1 MTLSAFIQQQI
12 PIQTQQIEQVVTLL
26 NEDNS
31 IPFIA
36 RYRKEMT
43 ENMDE
48 VQLSQISK
56 LKQSFEDL
64 QSRKETILKAIDE
77 QGKLTADLKQKIEN
91 CYVEAILEDYYL
103 PYKKR
108 RKTRADIAR
117 EKGLEALAKILM
129 KQNAIV
135 DVDELASRYLNDEV
149 KSIKEAIEGAQ
160 DIMAEWINEN
170 EWLRNRLRKE
180 FNFQAIIS
188 SKIINKKKEEEDAQ
202 KFAQYFD
209 FSEKLKHSPA
219 HRLLAILRG
228 EKEDFLRVNVEI
240 DKEKALE
247 IIERSIIKSNQ
258 KDVIQILQTAIKDA
272 YSRLLHPSLSTEAL
286 KEAKLQADKNSI
298 KVFSNNLKQLL
309 LNAPLGEKR
318 ILAIDPGY
326 RSGCKVVC
334 LDEQGNLLHNETV
347 YPHPPQNDRSEASKK
362 IRSLVNAY
370 NIEAISIGNGTA
382 SCETERWIQQ
392 IPFDRD
398 LKVFIV
404 NEAGASI
411 YSASSIAREEFPNYD
426 VTVRGAVSIGRRL
439 ADPLAELIAAYAFCR
454 ALARMD
460 FISKI

>member
-1 MTLSAFIQQQI
+1 
-12 PIQTQQIEQVVTLL
+12 
-26 NEDNS
+26 
-31 IPFIA
+31 
-36 RYRKEMT
+36 
-43 ENMDE
+43 
-48 VQLSQISK
+48 
-56 LKQSFEDL
+56 
-64 QSRKETILKAIDE
+64 
-77 QGKLTADLKQKIEN
+77 
-91 CYVEAILEDYYL
+91 
-103 PYKKR
+103 
-108 RKTRADIAR
+108 
-117 EKGLEALAKILM
+117 M
-129 KQNAIV
+129 KQNGIL

-160 DIMAEWINEN
+160 DIIAEWINEN

-382 SCETERWIQQ
+382 SRETERWIQQ

-439 ADPLAELIAAYAFCR
+439 ADPLAELVKIDPKSIGVGQYQHTVDQTLLKEELDETVMLCVNQVGVNLNTASKHLLNYVSGIGEKLAEHMIDYRKENGAFVSREDLTKVPRLGDKAFQQASAFLRIPNAKKDMDNSAVHQEYYHIVERIAKEIK
-454 ALARMD
+454 
-460 FISKI
+460 ISTEELIGK

>member
-1 MTLSAFIQQQI
+1 MTLTQFIQKQDKEHKQYNNNVI
-12 PIQTQQIEQVVTLL
+12 KLL
-26 NEDNS
+26 NEDNTL
-31 IPFIA
+31 PFIA

-43 ENMDE
+43 GNMDE

-91 CYVEAILEDYYL
+91 CYDEAILEDYYL

-240 DKEKALE
+240 DKE
-247 IIERSIIKSNQ
+247 
-258 KDVIQILQTAIKDA
+258 
-272 YSRLLHPSLSTEAL
+272 
-286 KEAKLQADKNSI
+286 
-298 KVFSNNLKQLL
+298 
-309 LNAPLGEKR
+309 
-318 ILAIDPGY
+318 
-326 RSGCKVVC
+326 
-334 LDEQGNLLHNETV
+334 
-347 YPHPPQNDRSEASKK
+347 
-362 IRSLVNAY
+362 
-370 NIEAISIGNGTA
+370 
-382 SCETERWIQQ
+382 
-392 IPFDRD
+392 RD
-398 LKVFIV
+398 
-404 NEAGASI
+404 
-411 YSASSIAREEFPNYD
+411 
-426 VTVRGAVSIGRRL
+426 
-439 ADPLAELIAAYAFCR
+439 
-454 ALARMD
+454 
-460 FISKI
+460 